1 MLTAL
6 GSQVAMPR
14 FAPKACEPSAV
25 NVALV
30 PRLAMR
36 YLCSIPPGPSGAG
49 FTVTSQGAGEA
60 GQLAGPVDATQN
72 PWL

>member
-1 MLTAL
+1 
-6 GSQVAMPR
+6 MPR